1 MGNLKKQML
10 FSILIALVSSA
21 SHGSNTKKNSND
33 ENELI
38 ILGTYQKLENIFKK
52 NKINGNPY
60 DNFFLFTVILYYLPI
75 V

>member
-1 MGNLKKQML
+1 MEFMGNLKKQML

-52 NKINGNPY
+52 IK
-60 DNFFLFTVILYYLPI
+60 
-75 V
+75 